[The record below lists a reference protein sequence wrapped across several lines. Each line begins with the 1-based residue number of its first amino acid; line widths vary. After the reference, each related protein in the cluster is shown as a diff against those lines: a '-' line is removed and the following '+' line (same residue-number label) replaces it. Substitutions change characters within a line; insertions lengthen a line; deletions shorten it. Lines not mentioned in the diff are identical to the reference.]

1 MQTILYFRVST
12 AAQGRSGLG
21 LEAQRHAVE
30 AFCDRRGCEVLAE
43 YTEVESGKS
52 SDRPELL
59 KALHHAKVT
68 GATVVVAKMDR
79 LSRNLAFLAALQD
92 SGARFVAADMP
103 EANELTVHIM
113 ASVAQAEGKA
123 ISTRTREALQ
133 AAKARGCKANGE
145 PFKAGRLGNPNGAA
159 ALRRAGRGN
168 VAAVAAL
175 KAGANEHAA
184 DLAPIITHLQTE
196 GLTSLR
202 DLAGALNQRRMLTPR
217 GGKWHPTSVK
227 NLLARIGMVGA

>member
-30 AFCDRRGCEVLAE
+30 TFCSRRGCEVLAE
-43 YTEVESGKS
+43 FVEIESGKRNE
-52 SDRPELL
+52 RPELL

-68 GATVVVAKMDR
+68 GATLVVAKMDR
-79 LSRNLAFLAALQD
+79 LSRNLAFLATLQD

-103 EANELTVHIM
+103 EANELTVNIM
-113 ASVAQAEGKA
+113 GAVAQAEREA
-123 ISTRTREALQ
+123 ISTRTKEALQ
-133 AAKARGCKANGE
+133 AAKARGVK
-145 PFKAGRLGNPNGAA
+145 LGNPNGAA
-159 ALRRAGRGN
+159 ALKRAGRGN
-168 VAAVAAL
+168 AAAVEAL
-175 KAGANEHAA
+175 KVGANDHAA
-184 DLAPIITHLQTE
+184 NLAPIIAHLKAE

-202 DLAGALNQRRMLTPR
+202 DLAGALNERRMLTPR

-227 NLLARIGMVGA
+227 NLLVRIECEKYA